1 MLYFC
6 VILVYNNVTI
16 MYWRSFMS
24 ELNDL
29 CKKVKNVADRAVKKT
44 EEIADSAAKHI
55 KLHRIDSKLSDR
67 YENLGKLTYKQ
78 LKTGESQAERIA
90 AYIESIDKLRADR
103 KSLQAEIEADRA
115 RREAEKAAREAA
127 EEAEEEAEDAE

>member
-1 MLYFC
+1 
-6 VILVYNNVTI
+6 
-16 MYWRSFMS
+16 MS

-78 LKTGESQAERIA
+78 LKMGESQAERIA